1 MVCEDHGELRRSRVS
16 RETGLVERCKLW
28 LTALGSHLPNGPGRA
43 PGGDRWTARAA
54 RQGQHLPLIE
64 AEGLI
69 GRPISD
75 ASSRCRAA
83 PRALP
88 RGVPPGRGVQGLFE
102 RRGGLARR
110 CRTTPSQDRAAVV
123 RHFGDF
129 ARRRVAVVE

>member
-69 GRPISD
+69 GCHKH
-75 ASSRCRAA
+75 AHRCAA
-83 PRALP
+83 M
-88 RGVPPGRGVQGLFE
+88 VPFE
-102 RRGGLARR
+102 LEQRKTERW
-110 CRTTPSQDRAAVV
+110 
-123 RHFGDF
+123 
-129 ARRRVAVVE
+129 